1 MRLIVDENLPF
12 TQDFFGD
19 TAELVHLPGAAFT
32 PEAVREADGLLV
44 RSVTQ
49 VNQQLLQNS
58 RVRFVGTATIG
69 VDHVDQHGLQ
79 QAGIHFV
86 NAPGCNADSVVDYVI
101 ASLLWLAAEQDF
113 VLRDQCIGI
122 VGVGQVGGRL
132 AKRLQAYGC
141 RVVLNDPPR
150 AAQGEVGF
158 IDLHS
163 LLGSADIVC
172 LHTPLHREGDYPSW
186 HLISEPELA
195 LLQGKVLLNAGR
207 GAVVDQQALKQALA
221 KGKAPLLLLDVFEGE
236 PSLDAELINQCLLA
250 TPHIAGYSLEGK
262 SRGSEMIY
270 QAWCDFIGQPA
281 SIRLVDL
288 LPTSPMAL
296 LQLDASCAAE
306 EACRRAAHLC
316 YSPLHDSWRLLQA
329 LKTGKPSEQVYQM
342 LRKHYPVRREFS
354 SLRVKAATA
363 EQASALS
370 ALGFTVTS

>member
-1 MRLIVDENLPF
+1 MRLIIDENLPF

-32 PEAVREADGLLV
+32 AAAVKDADGLLV

-49 VNQQLLQNS
+49 VNQQLLQGS
-58 RVRFVGTATIG
+58 RVGFVGTATIG
-69 VDHVDQHGLQ
+69 VDHVDQHWLQ
-79 QAGIHFV
+79 QAGIRFV

-101 ASLLWLAAEQDF
+101 SSLLWLAAEQGF

-141 RVVLNDPPR
+141 RTLLNDPPR
-150 AAQGEVGF
+150 VAQGETGF
-158 IDLHS
+158 VELHS

-186 HLISEPELA
+186 HLIGEPELE

-236 PSLDAELINQCLLA
+236 PTLDAELINQCLLA

-270 QAWCDFIGQPA
+270 QAWCDFIGRPA
-281 SIRLVDL
+281 RIALADL
-288 LPTSPMAL
+288 LPASPIAQ
-296 LQLDASCAAE
+296 LQLDASCGVE

-316 YSPLHDSWRLLQA
+316 YSPLNDGWRLLQA
-329 LKTGKPSEQVYQM
+329 LNTGRPSEQVYQL

-354 SLRVKAATA
+354 SLRVSAATL
-363 EQASALS
+363 EQTSALS
-370 ALGFTVTS
+370 ALGFTLKS